1 MNHNSNLQL
10 LLLQESW
17 KDLFILHLSQW
28 AISWDLNTLLSAR
41 QAQLRQSGHIGPA
54 EEEVIDM
61 EIKSMQV
68 AIRYVIWKCI
78 QLFQVIV
85 SKSFV
90 EMITYIVIHF
100 TGDHE

>member
-68 AIRYVIWKCI
+68 KKILRYLIWKKY
-78 QLFQVIV
+78 
-85 SKSFV
+85 KSTPH
-90 EMITYIVIHF
+90 IILP
-100 TGDHE
+100 